1 MKKSKR
7 KYKNLKN
14 EKSDNKLNKMID
26 IKEEEKKDEREN
38 NKPYFLLDN
47 SINKILGIKLEKNK
61 LIGIVERRDEEGKV
75 YTEKISTED
84 IRKTNPWIL
93 VDFYESKIT
102 FS

>member
-1 MKKSKR
+1 M
-7 KYKNLKN
+7 
-14 EKSDNKLNKMID
+14 
-26 IKEEEKKDEREN
+26 
-38 NKPYFLLDN
+38 LDN